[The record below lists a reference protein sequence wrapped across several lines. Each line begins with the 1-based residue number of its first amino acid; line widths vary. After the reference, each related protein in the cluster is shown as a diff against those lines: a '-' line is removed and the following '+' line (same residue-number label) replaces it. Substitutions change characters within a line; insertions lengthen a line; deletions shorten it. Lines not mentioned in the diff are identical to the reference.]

1 MMVSKEVK
9 KNSILIAVV
18 MMMFLMMSCM
28 ISYVHAQLESS
39 QLTIRVVDPSGNPL
53 EKIEVTISKDAESY
67 RFLTNSTGYAVFT
80 GLSEGMY
87 NIQAKLDK
95 VIVARDTVN
104 FPSEVVKTIIAN
116 ISNLVVKLVDLDG
129 KPVPSAQ
136 VRLVSVTKL
145 AEYSGETNQAGQVTF
160 SRIPY
165 TSLSDIKGY
174 KLTVSSE
181 GHTIL
186 NIDNVEIVHPKQEL
200 DYTLPLLSLNITTL
214 NMEGEQVS
222 RANVKLQAANYTKTM
237 RTDKGTAR
245 FTFLPSS
252 SLEWVKEYTINVTYA
267 LGQVEYTVYSSKR
280 TLTSSQ
286 SLDLILELATLRVK
300 VVDEE
305 GNPLKNVRVSLSNQ
319 RSQNFTQQQTD
330 EDGEA
335 IFRNIPLSVGVA
347 QAGEYIVQAFKVDKK
362 VSESRVSLSSSEA
375 TITLTIVKPSIE
387 LTLRDYNKNPLVG
400 YNVTLNDLDTG
411 DRYTATTGSDGRIS
425 LKMFPGR
432 YSIEI
437 YKDSTVFYRDQVTIR
452 DTSITLEIQKINF
465 PFTLKILDAFDNPI
479 QVGVVTIRI
488 GNQRIYE
495 GPLESLNMLTMP
507 YAGILIVDY
516 RVSDTLIWRETILA
530 DGPGEYTIRID
541 SYASVFGSIIP
552 METLGILVSI
562 SLSIIMLSA
571 GGFAIFRSTR
581 RRLITKHVK

>member
-1 MMVSKEVK
+1 MIVSREVK
-9 KNSILIAVV
+9 KSSILLAIVT
-18 MMMFLMMSCM
+18 MMFLMMSC
-28 ISYVHAQLESS
+28 IIFFAHAQLESS
-39 QLTIRVVDPSGNPL
+39 QLNIRVVDPTGNPL
-53 EKIEVTISKDAESY
+53 EKIEVTISKGAESY

-80 GLSEGMY
+80 GLSEGVY
-87 NIQAKLDK
+87 DIQAKLDK
-95 VIVARDTVN
+95 VIVARDTVS

-116 ISNLVVKLVDLDG
+116 VSNLAIKLVDLDG
-129 KPVPSAQ
+129 EPVPSAQ
-136 VRLVSVTKL
+136 VRLVSATEL
-145 AEYSGETNQAGQVTF
+145 AEYSGTSSQDGKVTF

-174 KLTVSSE
+174 RLTISIE
-181 GHTIL
+181 GYNIL
-186 NIDNVEIVHPKQEL
+186 NINNLEILHPKQEL
-200 DYTLPLLSLNITTL
+200 NYTLPLLSLNITTL

-237 RTDKGTAR
+237 RADKGIAR
-245 FTFLPSS
+245 FTLLPSS
-252 SLEWVKEYTINVTYA
+252 SLEWVREYTINVTYT

-286 SLDLILELATLRVK
+286 SLDLILELASLRVR

-305 GNPLKNVRVSLSNQ
+305 GNPLRNIRVSLSNQ
-319 RSQNFTQQQTD
+319 KSQNFTQQQTD
-330 EDGEA
+330 EDGEV

-347 QAGEYIVQAFKVDKK
+347 QAGEYIIQAFKLDKK
-362 VSESRVSLSSSEA
+362 VSESRISISSSEA
-375 TITLTIVKPSIE
+375 TVTLRIVKPSIQ
-387 LTLRDYNKNPLVG
+387 LILRDYNKTPLVG
-400 YNVTLNDLDTG
+400 YNITLNDLDTG
-411 DRYTATTGSDGRIS
+411 DRYTGTTGSDGKIS

-437 YKDSTVFYRDQVTIR
+437 YRDGTVFYRDQVTIR
-452 DTSITLEIQKINF
+452 DTSITLDIQKINF

-479 QVGVVTIRI
+479 QVGVVIIRI

-495 GPLESLNMLTMP
+495 GPLESLNTLTIP
-507 YAGILIVDY
+507 YASILIVDY
-516 RVSDTLIWRETILA
+516 RISDTMIWRETVLV
-530 DGPGEYTIRID
+530 DGPGEYTIRINT
-541 SYASVFGSIIP
+541 YANVFGNIIP

-581 RRLITKHVK
+581 RRLITKQVR